1 MGWPRM
7 TVIAPTVPTRSEARR
22 SFEVRPS
29 WSASEWA
36 MVTDAARAA
45 GMPPASWAAQ
55 ALVGALAPE
64 DPSAGPAWCT
74 RRGHLWVQLLERW
87 QSISW
92 GLVAVRPRLAASE
105 AALVSDL
112 VARAGAVIAA
122 EAAAVPVLERRR
134 AVAASRAAGSAVP
147 ALGPGMRRKAGL
159 AHDHAVGRQPR
170 HRAKL
175 AITQSVHAHLRQASR
190 TGGWSSAD
198 YAGAVTSLAACLT
211 LHDPQPARETAALT
225 EALDEAQTAAR
236 SMRELVEAAGPLGS
250 EAWTHLVAILDRT
263 RAAVDDA
270 LGTRPAQPPAEP
282 QVLTTHA
289 FLALGWAAAW
299 GVER

>member
-1 MGWPRM
+1 MASDDSHR
-7 TVIAPTVPTRSEARR
+7 TDRSH
-22 SFEVRPS
+22 SVRGPPILRGP
-29 WSASEWA
+29 AFLVGERVGDGHRCGA
-36 MVTDAARAA
+36 GCRHAA
-45 GMPPASWAAQ
+45 GVVGRQ
-55 ALVGALAPE
+55 VLVRALVPE
-64 DPSAGPAWCT
+64 DRSAGPAWCT

-92 GLVAVRPRLAASE
+92 GLVAVRPRVGASE
-105 AALVSDL
+105 AARVSDL
-112 VARAGAVIAA
+112 VAGAGAVIAA

-134 AVAASRAAGSAVP
+134 AVAACLAAGSAVP

-159 AHDHAVGRQPR
+159 ARDRAAGPQPR

-175 AITQSVHAHLRQASR
+175 AITQSVHSHLRQVSR
-190 TGGWSSAD
+190 TGGWSCAD

-225 EALDEAQTAAR
+225 EALGEAQTAAR
-236 SMRELVEAAGPLGS
+236 TLRELVEAAGPLEP
-250 EAWTHLVAILDRT
+250 EAWAHLAAILDRT
-263 RAAVDDA
+263 RVAVDA

-282 QVLTTHA
+282 QALTTHA

-299 GVER
+299 GVEQR